1 MSYYEGFGVANPA
14 IATENVFDGGIVAH
28 DASANTSEDDSLFA
42 DGAAADA
49 LDIFGGGFQE
59 AVGGMGAADFSQAMA
74 GVYPRMYSGVG
85 AVPSRVYSGMGA
97 VPSRVYSGFG
107 LDASKFDV
115 AQIWAW
121 FQKAQGHP
129 CPTKDNPKK
138 MCFSPDENAAG
149 KRWAFW
155 VKAGLAQLG
164 FGISPTQEQ
173 LESGMVVSFGND
185 GIAALS
191 AWRKANG
198 YSSPYPFL
206 DPRTKGKSN
215 DELVLMKKQLEA
227 GQQVGPQKPVS
238 YDILEQP
245 GAIVVATPTE
255 QPKPSGLTIP
265 GETPQQPQVRPPSKW
280 QRPTKLYPE
289 QPQQMF
295 PVGPTAP
302 SAAMMPGWTETPA
315 TPASVPGK
323 KEVAPEVK
331 PKLSTANML
340 LIGGAALAVGIAAFA
355 LFAKQAPKKSE
366 ASEPALLTPNKRG
379 KKRSKKAHHRK
390 ARKSHKVR

>member
-121 FQKAQGHP
+121 FAKSQEQVNGQFTPAA
-129 CPTKDNPKK
+129 
-138 MCFSPDENAAG
+138 NAAG
-149 KRWAFW
+149 KKWGFY

-164 FGISPTQEQ
+164 FGVQPTQEQ
-173 LESGMVVSFGND
+173 YEGETVTFGKD
-185 GIAALS
+185 GIEALK

-265 GETPQQPQVRPPSKW
+265 GETPVTPQQPQVRPPSKW
-280 QRPTKLYPE
+280 VPPGKLYPE
-289 QPQQMF
+289 KPQQTF
-295 PVGPTAP
+295 PWSAP
-302 SAAMMPGWTETPA
+302 SAAMVPGWTEAPA

-355 LFAKQAPKKSE
+355 LFAKQAPKKSD

-390 ARKSHKVR
+390 ARKSHRVR